1 MNHEH
6 YANALDKLETA
17 QGCLR
22 LQLKQADHYEGI
34 LVLQIL
40 KQLAKTRH
48 LITQIYKEG

>member
-6 YANALDKLETA
+6 YAKALDKLETA

-34 LVLQIL
+34 LLLQIL
-40 KQLAKTRH
+40 EQLAKTRQ
-48 LITQIYKEG
+48 LITQLYQEG